1 MRPWRIRNNTLK
13 IMFTLHLISIAKGR
27 SLTVEEVMEYT
38 NYSRVHAY
46 NYKNVIEELFSML
59 ISQNS

>member
-1 MRPWRIRNNTLK
+1 M
-13 IMFTLHLISIAKGR
+13 SIAKGEP
-27 SLTVEEVMEYT
+27 LTVEEVMEYT

-59 ISQNS
+59 VSKNS